1 MNSPTFQTP
10 PPPSPYS
17 APVPPNAAEPV
28 APGLSQA
35 ARVINT
41 FIAPSKAFL
50 DIRRSA
56 SWWVP
61 LLLSSILAIAFSV
74 TVDKKVG
81 YDQVARNMLSN
92 SHRFEQAPPEQQA
105 LQLKYTAIVYRYGGY
120 LSPILI
126 GIVATI
132 TALVLWG
139 TFNFGFAAEVS
150 FGRSMAI
157 VLYGWMPGV
166 VSSILAIVSVYF
178 GDPDGFRLENP
189 VGTNPSYYMD
199 PHTTSKS
206 ILVLLSSF
214 DVIGLW
220 IVALIGI
227 GFAVNAKKKLSTG
240 SAIGTVAAWYFLI
253 KLVGAGFAA
262 LGS

>member
-1 MNSPTFQTP
+1 MSTPQPPFP
-10 PPPSPYS
+10 PPAESTGQ
-17 APVPPNAAEPV
+17 PVQ
-28 APGLSQA
+28 PGLSQA

-41 FIAPSKAFL
+41 FIAPSKTFL

-56 SWWVP
+56 SWWLP
-61 LLLSSILAIAFSV
+61 LILSSIFAIAFTV
-74 TVDKKVG
+74 VVDKKVG
-81 YDQVARNMLSN
+81 YDQVAHNALS
-92 SHRFEQAPPEQQA
+92 SSSRFEQAPPDQQA
-105 LQLKYTAIVYRYGGY
+105 QQLKFTAIAYKYGGFF
-120 LSPILI
+120 SPIF
-126 GIVATI
+126 IVIIAAI

-150 FGRSMAI
+150 FGRAMAI
-157 VLYGWMPGV
+157 VIYGWMPGL
-166 VSSILAIVSVYF
+166 VSSALAMVSVYF
-178 GDPDGFRLENP
+178 GDPEGFRLENP
-189 VGTNPSYYMD
+189 VGTNPAYYMD

-206 ILVLLSSF
+206 ILALLSSF

-240 SAIGTVAAWYFLI
+240 SAIGAVAAWYFLV
-253 KLVGAGFAA
+253 KLIAAGFAA